1 MLDLVPVKPSRRLA
15 EINFDKQIGRDD
27 PKKLNDDDEVFII
40 NLEENPIPHDP
51 SVPKVI
57 AHNFGLGGD
66 RFNHEKERLNKD
78 LDFVEDE
85 VYLDP
90 QPLERKL
97 KGGVFMDKGEERF
110 KEKLNPDPF
119 YDD

>member
-1 MLDLVPVKPSRRLA
+1 MLDLEPMKPGRRIA

-27 PKKLNDDDEVFII
+27 PKKLNDDDEVFIR
-40 NLEENPIPHDP
+40 NLEENPIPNDP
-51 SVPKVI
+51 SAPKVI
-57 AHNFGLGGD
+57 AHNFGLAGD
-66 RFNHEKERLNKD
+66 RFDHEKERLNKD
-78 LDFVEDE
+78 LDFLEDE
-85 VYLDP
+85 VFIDP
-90 QPLERKL
+90 KPVEKRL